1 MGYPGDQ
8 QPPRQPHFPPD
19 PRRRDLP
26 PYGAGD
32 DSPRS
37 PSRREAPYGGEQPP
51 YGNREQP
58 TSAGREQP
66 PYGNREQPPYGGRE
80 SSPYSG
86 RDQSP
91 YAAPREAGPREA
103 GPGGP
108 GGPGGRY
115 DAGSTPWASEIG
127 PDPDQENREMRREA
141 PMPRVAPPP
150 EPQWDPDDRGPL
162 WRRPW
167 VLGLALLALIG
178 ALLTGL
184 WYAAHNEEPP
194 APDPGPAARPAPL
207 VSDRPMTK
215 YGYAASRATDKSPL
229 SLREVFGKPKPVNN
243 KRVYI
248 RTVTRKEK
256 KCADGV
262 TGEKITKALKT
273 GGCTQLLRAS
283 FADAKGTIIGT
294 VGVANLRTSAMAK
307 KVASAGA
314 GDERKDFLKPL
325 PGKDEATKH
334 LGSGEASAGGWT
346 YGHYAVLLWFQFKDG
361 HKPTKSELKKLY
373 QAATDVTDASV
384 YPALD
389 TRALTG
395 GPS

>member
-32 DSPRS
+32 DSPPRS

-51 YGNREQP
+51 YGDRDQGREQ
-58 TSAGREQP
+58 GREQP
-66 PYGNREQPPYGGRE
+66 LYGNREQPPYAGRE
-80 SSPYSG
+80 PSPYSG

-91 YAAPREAGPREA
+91 YAPRREA

-108 GGPGGRY
+108 Y
-115 DAGSTPWASEIG
+115 DPVSVPRLGEIG
-127 PDPDQENREMRREA
+127 PDQDQENREIRREA
-141 PMPRVAPPP
+141 AVPRVAPPP

-194 APDPGPAARPAPL
+194 PPDPGPTGRPTPL

-229 SLREVFGKPKPVNN
+229 SLREVFGKAKPVNN
-243 KRVYI
+243 KRVYV
-248 RTVTRKEK
+248 RTATRKEK

-273 GGCTQLLRAS
+273 AGCTQLLRAS

-373 QAATDVTDASV
+373 QAATDIADASV

-389 TRALTG
+389 TRALNG

>member
-51 YGNREQP
+51 YGNREHGWEQ
-58 TSAGREQP
+58 GREEQGREEQS
-66 PYGNREQPPYGGRE
+66 YGNREQPPYAGRAP
-80 SSPYSG
+80 SPYSG
-86 RDQSP
+86 RDQSL
-91 YAAPREAGPREA
+91 YGARREA

-108 GGPGGRY
+108 GGPY
-115 DAGSTPWASEIG
+115 DPASAPRAGEIG
-127 PDPDQENREMRREA
+127 PDQAQENREVRREA
-141 PMPRVAPPP
+141 AVPRVPPPP

-184 WYAAHNEEPP
+184 WYAAQNEEPP
-194 APDPGPAARPAPL
+194 PPDPGPTARPTAL
-207 VSDRPMTK
+207 VPDRPMTK
-215 YGYAASRATDKSPL
+215 YGYAASRTTDKSPL
-229 SLREVFGKPKPVNN
+229 SLREIFGRPKPVNN
-243 KRVYI
+243 KRVYV
-248 RTVTRKEK
+248 RTATRREK

-262 TGEKITKALKT
+262 TGEKITKALKAA
-273 GGCTQLLRAS
+273 GCTQLLRAS

-294 VGVANLRTSAMAK
+294 VGVANVRTSAMAK

-373 QAATDVTDASV
+373 QAATDIADASV

-389 TRALTG
+389 TRALNG